1 MPNAHRARGARD
13 PGKGRAKRMATTILR
28 KTPKTR
34 YDYIQAYSG
43 FATKFLD
50 KNPAFQATYETVHE
64 RCLPLAQKVSA
75 NAELRHYT
83 DHSPEH
89 IRTVLSLAGCCLEQ
103 WGLWDFW
110 DNSSPRGQ
118 LEAEDVLVLFLC
130 CNLHDIRLSY
140 GQRDGH
146 EVLEVSYLQT
156 EFGLPN
162 NLARR
167 VSTISPYHSSKK
179 ESEMRGD
186 RDPKNQLLGALL
198 RVADSLDCTHAR
210 VGGTPGHYDKWMIP
224 PAQIAENAWQ
234 AQIDE
239 VEIHTKGVRVLGRQR
254 WDYLFPDE
262 SDNKIFTIQE
272 KVEAE
277 LRKREFAKCTPIF
290 EGHDLSL
297 FLDIEFKIE
306 PFRRGGPEHVFGAP
320 GRHCRVVDREQF
332 QEVLDNRSTFDLY
345 FGAPLMSP
353 DKGYELTW
361 PEFSDSAGY
370 IVEPYGQQYVKRLW
384 RGSSILSG
392 PPGCGKTVLLIRSA
406 LDYLDTDHPTRRV
419 LLIER
424 AHSKLVLGAL
434 NTVLSE
440 LKAEPGSLLIVLDG
454 LEEGATGAL
463 ADAIAEAEGGVRWLV
478 TARPEA
484 IQVLG
489 KPPTVRTLKWKIPE
503 DPALVDQVAA
513 KYGVSKAGRAACEEL
528 PGLLSVH
535 RMSRGTAD
543 FWHGWLASLSRER
556 HLVLLLHLQAGLAGL
571 PTLVWP
577 PGTLIALRPA
587 LEASSTATADA
598 LRLKPAVASL
608 VEEER
613 QALDSPLQRL
623 WHGEFATWRNGLV
636 KGWMDRLLR
645 KPPPHEAPAFG
656 KALLALGQ
664 FREYVLTA
672 EAAGLGLAAIPGE
685 SLAADWWS
693 RLVRESGLPADPW
706 DKVTGDLRNMVI
718 YLALGRL
725 PEVRD
730 LVDSVLE
737 QGGIASLAAALAGSS
752 AYYYSGPK
760 GYPRA
765 LDLLEQAASLEG
777 LAPEAPIRQRLEV
790 ESLLIKTDSRPQPEN
805 VEAKLHGYSAN
816 PALAPSLRGYARFL
830 YARYI
835 FRCRTGFPVKDICHW
850 LDGAEQDFSQE
861 DSPLEERRF
870 YNLAGDICIH
880 LFLFD
885 RAERYLEKDWQ
896 FKCLLQDE
904 SGKPFHY
911 GVRGDLER
919 RRRKLEKAE
928 EYFRRDFAGLPPGD
942 NNRDHVL
949 VKLAEVHLDLASSA
963 RLSGSRGQE
972 LGFLRQARGD
982 LDKIEDTDK
991 AHNNLFYW
999 KALLK
1004 LHLADGAFVT
1014 PEDLQAARVFVDY
1027 AATEFHD
1034 WYLRGYARRLVGR
1047 LGEGPAAREWLQ
1059 KSAQDFQPFPPEA
1072 AVSRFYLALSFLG
1085 PEPDIASAR
1094 EQVEQAEQ
1102 ELKSFDMAWGDSGS
1116 RAVLERVS
1124 SPALFQTESLDIVR
1138 CRQALENDIALLEY

>member
-1 MPNAHRARGARD
+1 M
-13 PGKGRAKRMATTILR
+13 TTILH

-34 YDYIQAYSG
+34 YDYIQAYSI
-43 FATKFLD
+43 FVTRFLD
-50 KNPAFQATYETVHE
+50 ANPAFQAAYDTVHE

-75 NAELRHYT
+75 NAALRHYT

-110 DNSSPRGQ
+110 DNSSPRGL

-156 EFGLPN
+156 EFGLPED
-162 NLARR
+162 LALR
-167 VSTISPYHSSKK
+167 VSAISPYHSSKR
-179 ESEMRGD
+179 ESEMRA
-186 RDPKNQLLGALL
+186 DPDLKNRLLGALL

-210 VGGTPGHYDKWMIP
+210 VGGTPGHYDNWVIP
-224 PAQIAENAWQ
+224 QAQIAENAWQ
-234 AQIDE
+234 AQLDE
-239 VEIHTKGVRVLGRQR
+239 VEIHTLGVRVLGRQR

-262 SDNKIFTIQE
+262 SGHKILTIQE

-277 LRKREFAKCTPIF
+277 LRKREFARCTPIF
-290 EGHDLSL
+290 EKHGLGLS
-297 FLDIEFKIE
+297 FEIEFKIE
-306 PFRRGGPEHVFGAP
+306 PFRRGGPQHVFGAP
-320 GRHCRVVDREQF
+320 GRHCRVVDRTQF
-332 QEVLDNRSTFDLY
+332 QEVLGDRTTFDLY

-353 DKGYELTW
+353 DEGYELTW
-361 PEFSDSAGY
+361 PEFSDSAGFL
-370 IVEPYGQQYVKRLW
+370 VEPYGQRCLNRLS
-384 RGSSILSG
+384 RRSSILSG
-392 PPGCGKTVLLIRSA
+392 PPGCGKTVLLIRSV
-406 LDYLDTDHPTRRV
+406 LDYLNADDPKRRV

-424 AHSKLVLGAL
+424 AHSELVLGGL
-434 NTVLSE
+434 DTVLSE
-440 LKAEPGSLLIVLDG
+440 LKADLGSLLIVLDG

-484 IQVLG
+484 IHVWG
-489 KPPTVRTLKWKIPE
+489 TRPPVKTLTWELPE
-503 DPALVDQVAA
+503 DSACVAQVARN
-513 KYGVSKAGRAACEEL
+513 YGVVSEEDRAACEEL

-535 RMSRGTAD
+535 SMSGGTKS

-571 PTLVWP
+571 PTLVWA

-613 QALDSPLQRL
+613 LALDSPLQRL

-636 KGWMDRLLR
+636 RGWMDRLLR

-685 SLAADWWS
+685 SLAADWWG

-706 DKVTGDLRNMVI
+706 NKVTGELRNMVI
-718 YLALGRL
+718 YLALGRW
-725 PEVRD
+725 PEVRN

-752 AYYYSGPK
+752 AYYYSGREC
-760 GYPRA
+760 YPRA
-765 LDLLEQAASLEG
+765 LELLEQAASLEG
-777 LAPEAPIRQRLEV
+777 LAPEAPIRQRLEI
-790 ESLLIKTDSRPQPEN
+790 ESLLIKTDSRQEPER
-805 VEAKLHGYSAN
+805 VETRLHGYSAN
-816 PALAPSLRGYARFL
+816 PALAPGLRGYARFL
-830 YARYI
+830 FARYL
-835 FRCRTGFPVKDICHW
+835 FRCSTGNPVEEICRW
-850 LDGAEQDFSQE
+850 LDGAEEDFGQE

-904 SGKPFHY
+904 PGKVYYY

-919 RRRKLEKAE
+919 RRRNLELAE
-928 EYFRRDFAGLPPGD
+928 DYLRRDFAGLPPGD
-942 NNRDHVL
+942 ESRDHVL

-963 RLSGSRGQE
+963 RLSGSRSQE

-1027 AATEFHD
+1027 AATAYHY
-1034 WYLRGYARRLVGR
+1034 WYARGYACRLVGR

-1085 PEPDIASAR
+1085 PEPDLPNAR
-1094 EQVEQAEQ
+1094 EQVEQAER
-1102 ELKSFDMAWGDSGS
+1102 ELKSLDMAWADPGG